1 MARHTKEWNDG
12 YQAAIEAIKK
22 QLENG
27 GGGSSDGQGQ
37 ELPNDMTSP
46 EEATGGQGGQQD
58 KSQNQSG
65 TGNSGNSNSRTNP
78 NDSSQGIVR
87 PEDCCSNNSG
97 VESTPGTPGGF
108 FDKSE
113 GDKLAQ
119 AEGYNKE
126 GGSDGT
132 VEQDWK
138 EAAVRAAN
146 KISAEPGS
154 AMGKLKST
162 IEGLHKVTTDWK
174 NALKKIVGRSI
185 NPSDTRSAYANKNI
199 LVSQDRIARTEKDK
213 YDNMDYMIALI
224 DSSGSIG
231 DEQLRMMLSEVYSVA
246 LAKKPIKLVIMQCDT
261 KIRDIQEFRNLSE
274 LKKQLETAKVKGGGG
289 TDFED
294 LWKILET
301 DKRFRGRKPDLI
313 MIFTDGYVNQLPR
326 NRKTMNHL
334 VWCIIDNPSFNV
346 KYNDPMTKMI
356 HINSADIK

>member
-1 MARHTKEWNDG
+1 MARHTKEYNEG

-27 GGGSSDGQGQ
+27 GGSGDGQGQ
-37 ELPNDMTSP
+37 ELPSDMTTP
-46 EEATGGQGGQQD
+46 QEATGGKGGQQN
-58 KSQNQSG
+58 KSQNQSNQ
-65 TGNSGNSNSRTNP
+65 TGSGNSRTNP

-87 PEDCCSNNSG
+87 PEDCCSNNNG
-97 VESTPGTPGGF
+97 VEGIPSTPGGF

-119 AEGYNKE
+119 SEGYNKE
-126 GGSDGT
+126 GGTEGT

-138 EAAVRAAN
+138 ESSLRAAN
-146 KISAEPGS
+146 KLNPEPGS
-154 AMGKLKST
+154 AMGRLKSA

-174 NALKKIVGRSI
+174 NALRKIVGRSL
-185 NPSDTRSAYANKNI
+185 NPQDTRSAYANKNI

-224 DSSGSIG
+224 DSSGSIN

-261 KIRDIQEFRNLSE
+261 KIQDIQEFRNLAE
-274 LKKQLETAKVKGGGG
+274 LKKELTTAKVKGGGG
-289 TDFED
+289 TDFKD

-313 MIFTDGYVNQLPR
+313 MIFTDGYVDQLPR
-326 NRKTMNHL
+326 NRRTMNHL
-334 VWCIIDNPSFNV
+334 VWCIIDNPGFNV
-346 KYNDPMTKMI
+346 KHNDPMTKMI

>member
-1 MARHTKEWNDG
+1 MAKKTKEYNEG

-27 GGGSSDGQGQ
+27 GGSSSDGQGQ

-58 KSQNQSG
+58 KSQKSQNQSG
-65 TGNSGNSNSRTNP
+65 SGSSGNSRTNP

-87 PEDCCSNNSG
+87 PEDCCSNNKG
-97 VESTPGTPGGF
+97 IESTPSTPGGF
-108 FDKSE
+108 IDKAE

-119 AEGYNKE
+119 SEGYEKE
-126 GGSDGT
+126 GGTDNT
-132 VEQDWK
+132 VEEDWK
-138 EAAVRAAN
+138 EASMKAAN
-146 KISAEPGS
+146 KMDPNSSLGRFRKA
-154 AMGKLKST
+154 
-162 IEGLHKVTTDWK
+162 IEGLHKVSTDWK
-174 NALKKIVGRSI
+174 NALRKIVGRSI
-185 NPSDTRSAYANKNI
+185 NPQDTRSAYANKNI
-199 LVSQDRIARTEKDK
+199 LVSQDRIARTEKDR

-261 KIRDIQEFRNLSE
+261 KIKDIQEFRNLNE

-289 TDFED
+289 TDFAD

-301 DKRFRGRKPDLI
+301 DKRFKGRKPDLI

-326 NRKTMNHL
+326 NRRTMNHL
-334 VWCIIDNPSFNV
+334 VWCIIDNPGFNA
-346 KYNDPMTKMI
+346 KHNDPMTKVI